1 MTAIILGAIL
11 LCALAFIIYAYRRIW
26 RDFFD

>member
-1 MTAIILGAIL
+1 MNAIILGGLL
-11 LCALAFIIYAYRRIW
+11 LCAIACIVYAYRRIR